1 MKIYTKSG
9 DQGETSLLGGKRVS
23 KTHLNVGAYG
33 EVDELNSLL
42 GVLETFLPPDYSEII
57 TEINRIQSD
66 LLGIGAWLALE
77 PGSTP
82 FETLPELRDESCV
95 WLETSIDRMQGGLP
109 GLKDFILPGGHPT
122 AAWAQFARTV
132 CRRAER
138 KVVLL
143 MESTG
148 ADGNREILVTA
159 IKYLNRLSDY
169 LFVLGRYCNH
179 LQGVSDKL
187 WKPC

>member
-9 DQGETSLLGGKRVS
+9 DQGETSLLGGERVS
-23 KTHLNVGAYG
+23 KAHPSVGAYG

-42 GVLETFLPPDYSEII
+42 GVLETFLSPDCSETIA
-57 TEINRIQSD
+57 EIHRIQSD
-66 LLGIGAWLALE
+66 LLGIGAWLALD
-77 PGSTP
+77 PCSSPIG
-82 FETLPELRDESCV
+82 TLPELNDKSCV
-95 WLETSIDRMQGGLP
+95 WLEASIDRMQEELP
-109 GLKDFILPGGHPT
+109 GLKDFILPGGHLS

-138 KVVLL
+138 RVVALVA
-143 MESTG
+143 STK
-148 ADGNREILVTA
+148 ADGNREVLVSA

-187 WKPC
+187 WKP